1 MAFEAVSLLQHRVSM
16 HLMVLG
22 ASRPRN
28 DQATAEQER
37 VSMHLMVLG
46 ASRPGCPF
54 NGMTVAA
61 NVSMHL
67 MVLGASRLFGNYKG
81 SSSASGSQCT

>member
-1 MAFEAVSLLQHRVSM
+1 
-16 HLMVLG
+16 
-22 ASRPRN
+22 
-28 DQATAEQER
+28 
-37 VSMHLMVLG
+37 MHLMVLG

>member
-22 ASRPRN
+22 ASRP
-28 DQATAEQER
+28 
-37 VSMHLMVLG
+37 
-46 ASRPGCPF
+46 GCPF
-54 NGMTVAA
+54 NGLSVAA

-67 MVLGASRLFGNYKG
+67 MVLGAP
-81 SSSASGSQCT
+81 